1 MPRSLV
7 MFIYKQR
14 CLAPTVH
21 EVAMDTAKLIS
32 DVSRPVVVLGGT
44 AVDDTSVKVLAG
56 STSRHGSQAHAGPSN
71 YPQDSLQTTSSLG
84 PQSRVPQEDTN
95 DDSEEPY
102 GHSYPSSSTQPRH
115 EISRDINAFIIT
127 SHGPGGGTGSG
138 DHF

>member
-7 MFIYKQR
+7 MFVNKQR
-14 CLAPTVH
+14 RLAPTVH

-32 DVSRPVVVLGGT
+32 DVSRLVVVLGGT
-44 AVDDTSVKVLAG
+44 AVDDTSVKVLAR
-56 STSRHGSQAHAGPSN
+56 STSPAGAHAGPSN

-84 PQSRVPQEDTN
+84 PQSHVPHSGQEDTN

-115 EISRDINAFIIT
+115 EISHDINAFIIVC
-127 SHGPGGGTGSG
+127 
-138 DHF
+138 